1 MESMMAVA
9 GCLYRRYKEEYQ
21 CGMGEMKLHKLMY
34 FAQRE
39 SFIQNGEP
47 LFDGFFRAWKY
58 GPVLNEIRAIYRN
71 ESFSL
76 LEKSSLKSLEAKKII
91 DMVYDSLANK
101 DSWSLSSLTHLEY
114 SWKNAR
120 RGVPE
125 DAPCDTIIKNEDI
138 MLDAK
143 RIKDRRTF
151 ANL

>member
-1 MESMMAVA
+1 MESMMVVA
-9 GCLYRRYKEEYQ
+9 GYLYHRYKEEYL
-21 CGMGEMKLHKLMY
+21 CVIREMKLHKLMY

-47 LFDGFFRAWKY
+47 LFEGFFHAWKY

-71 ESFSL
+71 ENFSL
-76 LEKSSLKSLEAKKII
+76 LEKTALKSAEVKNLI

-120 RGVPE
+120 KGLPE
-125 DAPCDTIIKNEDI
+125 DAPCDAVIKNEDI

-143 RIKDRRTF
+143 RIKDRRKF